1 MSELGD
7 DVMVK
12 ASKTLDE
19 LKRFRD
25 HTLLDISRLKEEL
38 QAEIEPASATDDDAA
53 DIAADVYERGKITSL
68 IQSMEVKLHNLEHA
82 IDQASKGSYGVCES
96 CGDPIPPERL
106 AVMPETTLC
115 VRCASKLE
123 QGIRRRQILMAD
135 EEEEDRFS
143 DDEDSD
149 YENDFD
155 DAGDYDSDL

>member
-1 MSELGD
+1 MPKSDKKLEELNRIR
-7 DVMVK
+7 
-12 ASKTLDE
+12 E
-19 LKRFRD
+19 
-25 HTLLDISRLKEEL
+25 HTLLDIARLKEEL

-68 IQSMEVKLHNLEHA
+68 IQSMEGKLHAVEHA
-82 IDQASKGSYGVCES
+82 IAVAARGTYGTCES

-135 EEEEDRFS
+135 EEEQDVEDEES
-143 DDEDSD
+143 DEDTEFGEEAD
-149 YENDFD
+149 EFET
-155 DAGDYDSDL
+155 DL

>member
-1 MSELGD
+1 MPKSDKKLEELNRIR
-7 DVMVK
+7 
-12 ASKTLDE
+12 E
-19 LKRFRD
+19 
-25 HTLLDISRLKEEL
+25 HTLLDIARLKEEL

-68 IQSMEVKLHNLEHA
+68 IQSMEGKLHAVEHA
-82 IDQASKGSYGVCES
+82 IVVAARGTYGICES

-135 EEEEDRFS
+135 EEEQDLEDEES
-143 DDEDSD
+143 DEDTEFGEEAD
-149 YENDFD
+149 EFET
-155 DAGDYDSDL
+155 DL